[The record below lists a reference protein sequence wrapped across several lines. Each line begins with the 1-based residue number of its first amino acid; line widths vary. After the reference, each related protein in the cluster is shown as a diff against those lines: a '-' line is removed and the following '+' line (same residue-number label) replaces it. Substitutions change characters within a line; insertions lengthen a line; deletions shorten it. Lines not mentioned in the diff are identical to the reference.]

1 MTSSPRILHTADSQA
16 PRPARTVSPVRTPTG
31 VDRTDPPAIAGELP
45 PVRMSSVPVEA
56 VAVKALSQN
65 EDEHFQWFVDLFVA
79 EYAAEATVRPDAS
92 I

>member
-1 MTSSPRILHTADSQA
+1 
-16 PRPARTVSPVRTPTG
+16 
-31 VDRTDPPAIAGELP
+31 
-45 PVRMSSVPVEA
+45 MSSVPVEA